1 MADPNLRPSVRAV
14 ILDDQDRVLLC
25 QFDLPTQGV
34 VVWAPPGG
42 GIEAAESPLEALKRE
57 LDEEIGLALVNEPPH
72 VWHQRAVAE
81 GQAEGYDGVINDYY
95 LIKTDN
101 FTPNGSLG
109 PEILRAENIS
119 RFRWW
124 SLGELQTHRGDAIF
138 GPRDLAALLE
148 QLLSAGAPQEPL
160 AIGL

>member
-1 MADPNLRPSVRAV
+1 MPDPNLRPSVRAV

-42 GIEAAESPLEALKRE
+42 GIEEAESPLEALMRE
-57 LDEEIGLALVNEPPH
+57 LDEEIGLALVDEPPH
-72 VWHQRAVAE
+72 VWHQRAVAA
-81 GQAEGYDGVINDYY
+81 GLADGYDGVINDYY
-95 LIKTDN
+95 LIKTN
-101 FTPNGSLG
+101 TFTPDGSLG
-109 PEILRAENIS
+109 PEILRAENITE
-119 RFRWW
+119 FRWW
-124 SLGELQTHRGDAIF
+124 SLGELQTYRGDAIF

-148 QLLSAGAPQEPL
+148 QLLSAGVPQEPL